1 MAGWTSLHVGCA
13 RLALFEQPCI
23 SDARLARMRSYE
35 AANITSPARSIEVDE
50 RKVNRG

>member
-1 MAGWTSLHVGCA
+1 MHVVAEKVASTTWRENQRPRRVG
-13 RLALFEQPCI
+13 ALGI
-23 SDARLARMRSYE
+23 ARMRSHE

>member
-1 MAGWTSLHVGCA
+1 MKRAIEEELIANQEDAVSADV
-13 RLALFEQPCI
+13 LAT
-23 SDARLARMRSYE
+23 RVT

>member
-1 MAGWTSLHVGCA
+1 MNRRPPRFA
-13 RLALFEQPCI
+13 RVAAL
-23 SDARLARMRSYE
+23 MRSYE